1 MEKSCVNGAGQKGL
15 HEYGEYLKR
24 KCYREREREARSAFV
39 EKGRGGGG
47 REGDEFRHI
56 DPPAAVW

>member
-1 MEKSCVNGAGQKGL
+1 MCEGRGTKGVTRIWRVFKTEVL
-15 HEYGEYLKR
+15 QRE
-24 KCYREREREARSAFV
+24 REREREARSAFV

>member
-1 MEKSCVNGAGQKGL
+1 MCERRGTKGVTRIWRVFKTEVL
-15 HEYGEYLKR
+15 Q
-24 KCYREREREARSAFV
+24 REREREARSAFV